1 VITPCVNEE
10 QALQKMIADL
20 TEITISDDCGDLG
33 STRSCEIFQK
43 VQRRIADEPAKV
55 QTDAEGRITSVN
67 PAFIQLCGHN
77 FEDLKGRKPGS
88 ILQGPESSRES
99 VGILR
104 EAIRQQIPCTTE
116 IVNYHKN
123 QTPYRVR
130 IHLRPLFAD
139 SGELNGYEAEER
151 LVN

>member
-1 VITPCVNEE
+1 MITPRVNED
-10 QALQKMIADL
+10 QTLQKMISDL
-20 TEITISDDCGDLG
+20 TEVTISDGCDGWAPRK
-33 STRSCEIFQK
+33 SSAIFDKLQ
-43 VQRRIADEPAKV
+43 QRIASEPARV
-55 QTDAEGRITSVN
+55 QTDAKGHIISVN

-77 FEDLKGRKPGS
+77 FEDLKGRKPGT

-99 VGILR
+99 IEILR
-104 EAIRQQIPCTTE
+104 EAIRHRIPCVTE

-130 IHLRPLFAD
+130 IDLRPLFTE
-139 SGELNGYEAEER
+139 SGELTGYEAEER

>member
-1 VITPCVNEE
+1 MNNPCVNEE
-10 QALQKMIADL
+10 QALQVMIADL
-20 TEITISDDCGDLG
+20 TEMTISDVCEGLG
-33 STRSCEIFQK
+33 SNQSRAIFDKLQH
-43 VQRRIADEPAKV
+43 RIASEPARV
-55 QTDAEGRITSVN
+55 QTDPHGHITSAN

-99 VGILR
+99 VEILR
-104 EAIRQQIPCTTE
+104 EAIRHQIPCVTE

-130 IHLRPLFAD
+130 IHLRPLFSE
-139 SGELNGYEAEER
+139 SGELTGYEAEER

>member
-1 VITPCVNEE
+1 MNAPCVIED
-10 QALQKMIADL
+10 QAIQKMIADL
-20 TEITISDDCGDLG
+20 SEITISDVSEDLD
-33 STRSCEIFQK
+33 SKQTRAIFDKLQH
-43 VQRRIADEPAKV
+43 RIASEPARV
-55 QTDAEGRITSVN
+55 QTDPHGHITSVN

-99 VGILR
+99 IEILR
-104 EAIRQQIPCTTE
+104 EAIRHQTSCVTE

-130 IHLRPLFAD
+130 INLRPLFSE
-139 SGELNGYEAEER
+139 SGELTGYEAEER
-151 LVN
+151 QLD